1 MESGAFPIYPLE
13 SSGQVLR
20 LYRHITRAVR
30 LTLPTGAPTPVAA
43 ATAASRAGPAAAPEA
58 SRRSPAE
65 RSPGLRAAL
74 AALGPFP
81 RRASGLRRVGS
92 RRPAAP
98 STCEATASDEQ
109 WRCGAAR
116 LSPPL
121 PAGRSAHL
129 PRLLSRRCPA
139 PPRGSPASRGRPESG
154 RGQVASGRTSRR
166 LPPPPAAA
174 LAPPR
179 AAMGPVAGQGL
190 HPGPEPGEPR
200 GRAEPG
206 LPSWGSRR
214 QHPVHLP
221 GRWRW
226 RLRHPRPRRPSV
238 SSLGSFRSHRWLHA
252 PQTLPDRRVGS
263 QGSPGWHQ
271 GEMLR
276 DQGLSPPPALGPGAP
291 VPLAPLTPGQASWP
305 CCPTRMYTGSPRR
318 RKKTA
323 ERKMPC
329 ARDRWFWAPLPPAA
343 P

>member
-1 MESGAFPIYPLE
+1 MCHLPHQPRG
-13 SSGQVLR
+13 GQTQKYHR
-20 LYRHITRAVR
+20 
-30 LTLPTGAPTPVAA
+30 
-43 ATAASRAGPAAAPEA
+43 
-58 SRRSPAE
+58 
-65 RSPGLRAAL
+65 
-74 AALGPFP
+74 
-81 RRASGLRRVGS
+81 
-92 RRPAAP
+92 
-98 STCEATASDEQ
+98 
-109 WRCGAAR
+109 
-116 LSPPL
+116 
-121 PAGRSAHL
+121 L

>member
-1 MESGAFPIYPLE
+1 MCHLPHQPRG
-13 SSGQVLR
+13 GQTQKYHR
-20 LYRHITRAVR
+20 
-30 LTLPTGAPTPVAA
+30 
-43 ATAASRAGPAAAPEA
+43 
-58 SRRSPAE
+58 
-65 RSPGLRAAL
+65 
-74 AALGPFP
+74 
-81 RRASGLRRVGS
+81 
-92 RRPAAP
+92 
-98 STCEATASDEQ
+98 
-109 WRCGAAR
+109 
-116 LSPPL
+116 
-121 PAGRSAHL
+121 L

-263 QGSPGWHQ
+263 QGS
-271 GEMLR
+271 LR
-276 DQGLSPPPALGPGAP
+276 DRRPG
-291 VPLAPLTPGQASWP
+291 
-305 CCPTRMYTGSPRR
+305 
-318 RKKTA
+318 
-323 ERKMPC
+323 
-329 ARDRWFWAPLPPAA
+329 PAA
-343 P
+343 PQGCTPAPRDGGRRLLRGRCRAPVTGGFGRPCRPPLRRRRSCRRREHRSASQS